1 MVSTTEAIF
10 GGNNIQTKKP
20 DPNIAP
26 ALEKIRAK
34 KAEGPKGLEPLVKPE
49 YKAPSKST
57 LEPVNQPTLQDFIGE
72 AQKLSTQKT
81 DAQAQILGQDTSKVA
96 EEFARQLYG
105 TNLGATSGVGKEL
118 TNRAVQDQAKRLEPY
133 AMQQAAELGQQELGY
148 KREDYLTDKAQ
159 TQSNRDNMFNQ
170 ILAGTVD
177 KSQMSEQDWAAMGIT
192 DPAAVKTLSEVD
204 LSNAM
209 VGQGLDPNNPEHQAQ
224 YRQELKDSTS
234 KTLKRNILASYAASN
249 DGRIPSVEEQE
260 MMMIV
265 FGGDTG
271 LLTPEEQ
278 NAIISKYNADQ
289 WQRTM
294 DKAEIMNPPDDSGG
308 FLGISVLCTE
318 LHRQGLISDR
328 VYSSD
333 EKMGEYFKK
342 HDRSLVVGYH
352 LWARPLT
359 KFMKRSK
366 ILTLILKPFI
376 IAWANE
382 MHYEVTGELKSTIT
396 GRLLQKTLMPLC
408 RILGVL
414 HFKSAKLI
422 RRVA

>member
-177 KSQMSEQDWAAMGIT
+177 KSQMSTEDWASMGIT
-192 DPAAVKTLSEVD
+192 DPNAVKTLAELDV
-204 LSNAM
+204 SNAM
-209 VGQGLDPNNPEHQAQ
+209 VGQGLDPNNPDHQTQ
-224 YRQELKDSTS
+224 YREKLRDAAGKQMRQS
-234 KTLKRNILASYAASN
+234 IVASYAAVN
-249 DGRIPSVEEQE
+249 DGRMPTIEEQE
-260 MMMIV
+260 MMMYA
-265 FGGDTG
+265 FGEGTG
-271 LLTPEEQ
+271 VLTPEEES
-278 NAIISKYNADQ
+278 AIINKYNEEQ

-294 DKAEIMNPPDDSGG
+294 AKAEAMNPPEDSGG
-308 FLGISVLCTE
+308 FLGLSVLCTV
-318 LHRQGLISDR
+318 LHDKGLLDDDVYLSDSM
-328 VYSSD
+328 VGAYY
-333 EKMGEYFKK
+333 KF
-342 HDRSLVVGYH
+342 HDPCVLAGYH
-352 LWARPLT
+352 SWGIPLAKLMRKSKLVT
-359 KFMKRSK
+359 KLLSLPIK
-366 ILTLILKPFI
+366 
-376 IAWANE
+376 AWAYQ
-382 MHYEVTGELKSTIT
+382 MHGRNNLLGSILLKV
-396 GRLLQKTLMPLC
+396 GVPLC
-408 RILGVL
+408 RMIGVL
-414 HFKSAKLI
+414 HFKKAKPTW
-422 RRVA
+422 RVS